1 MRKTI
6 IILGMLAAVAVAS
19 CNKEMPENGQDG
31 VHAVTLTFSMQ
42 QPFSISTKAD
52 SYNANEN
59 DDFIDRLDM
68 LEYDNTGTLVNHR
81 TWEKSTGLDLSTV
94 SYTAYNP
101 KNNYRYWL
109 FLANFNEESVD
120 YLAQLSGSDI
130 GSYNK
135 GIIPL
140 EAGNFRPHKPLMG
153 GTAVCS
159 FGSDQ
164 TIPVTLFRYVTKFEL
179 GTITADFTDTGYLE
193 SDVKLKKI
201 AITHTPNF
209 LRPLYRSITS
219 VYGGQQDVH
228 GVGYSY
234 PNGGTGSSIGNLGLY
249 STCVNQDVR
258 GGSAT
263 GSFNLSS
270 YGATGTLAANFPY
283 AYNYNKGLNK
293 GIFVTDAPGDMATA
307 TVHVFGPSEG
317 ILCKSDDED
326 WPHTYT
332 INKVLY
338 TIPWYRYQYGYIWG
352 EFNSQDDTQKMVF
365 QVEIDGTDYFYLI
378 PMRELEAGMIY
389 KLDSITLKGLGS
401 EYSNFYE
408 RKYQGNLTPFSV
420 EGWTD
425 CEIDNIDMGYKDY
438 GGTEI
443 Y

>member
-68 LEYDNTGTLVNHR
+68 LEYDNTGTLINHR

-109 FLANFNEESVD
+109 FLANFDEESVD

-153 GTAVCS
+153 GTAFCS
-159 FGSDQ
+159 FGSNQ

-179 GTITADFTDTGYLE
+179 GTITADFTDAGYLE

-249 STCVNQDVR
+249 NTCVNQDVR

-326 WPHTYT
+326 WPHTYS

-352 EFNSQDDTQKMVF
+352 EFSSQDDTQKMVF

-401 EYSNFYE
+401 EYSNYYE